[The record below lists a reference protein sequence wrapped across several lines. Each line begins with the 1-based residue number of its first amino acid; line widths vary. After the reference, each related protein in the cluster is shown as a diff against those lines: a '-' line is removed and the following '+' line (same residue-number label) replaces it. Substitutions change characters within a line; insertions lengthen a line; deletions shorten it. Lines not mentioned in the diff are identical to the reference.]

1 MRVIFWMYMAL
12 AFISA
17 GLQYLHLFMAHPAHI
32 TIQSMTP
39 AWILPIFPMMLGGV
53 LASIIA
59 PGQDPM
65 SCLTVIVGGLSFLGV
80 GWMVAF
86 MMFAL
91 FVHRLMQ
98 FGLPAPNL
106 RPGKYEQ

>member
-1 MRVIFWMYMAL
+1 MYMAL